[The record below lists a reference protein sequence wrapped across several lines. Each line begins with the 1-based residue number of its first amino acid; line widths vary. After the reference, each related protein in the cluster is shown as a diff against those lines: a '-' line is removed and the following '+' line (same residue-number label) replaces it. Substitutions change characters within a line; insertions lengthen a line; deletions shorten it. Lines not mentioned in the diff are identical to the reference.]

1 MIVLALGLL
10 LRLSHPG
17 TLFSLSSA
25 QFSFLL
31 FFMASG
37 VAQAHVTSVILV
49 LRQIVS
55 VVGYHDGCEFARLRI
70 QVKPAVDLRIDG
82 LR

>member
-1 MIVLALGLL
+1 
-10 LRLSHPG
+10 
-17 TLFSLSSA
+17 
-25 QFSFLL
+25 
-31 FFMASG
+31 MASG

>member
-1 MIVLALGLL
+1 MIVLALSLL
-10 LRLSHPG
+10 LRLRHPG
-17 TLFSLSSA
+17 ILFSLSSA
-25 QFSFLL
+25 QFSFFL
-31 FFMASG
+31 FFMARG
-37 VAQAHVTSVILV
+37 VAQAHFTSVILV

-70 QVKPAVDLRIDG
+70 QVKPAVDLRIAC